1 MSRSSSFFAELL
13 VHVWHVGVGTMHTVT
28 FAIDQYKTRFQIER
42 FTTYKESANAM
53 RHM

>member
-13 VHVWHVGVGTMHTVT
+13 LACRRVGTTVT
-28 FAIDQYKTRFQIER
+28 FPIDQYKTRFQIER